1 MALTLRSARREF
13 PEDHPRPTA
22 ETKLLAELEQVS
34 SRPTK
39 TAREPRPA
47 FATTDLNAKIRPSGS
62 NNEQRSL
69 RQRTTRGLT
78 RFLII
83 FGVGVATTLAWQSYG
98 NEIRAA
104 IATSSPALGWLTPQ
118 AALAETPAEAEPIAP
133 AAASAEMQQLEVM
146 SVSLAAV
153 QQSIDQLTAQLAAS
167 QQQMA
172 SEIAGLKR
180 DLLAKLSPAPRPVA
194 APARKPPTAAPSP
207 SLQEPPER

>member
-13 PEDHPRPTA
+13 SEDHPWPTA
-22 ETKLLAELEQVS
+22 ESKLLAELEQVS
-34 SRPTK
+34 SDRPTK
-39 TAREPRPA
+39 TARVPRPA
-47 FATTDLNAKIRPSGS
+47 SATTDLNAKIRPSGS
-62 NNEQRSL
+62 NNKRPLL
-69 RQRTTRGLT
+69 RQRVVRGLS

-98 NEIRAA
+98 NEIRATIA
-104 IATSSPALGWLTPQ
+104 ISSPQLGWLAPQ

-146 SVSLAAV
+146 SIGLAAM
-153 QQSIDQLTAQLAAS
+153 QQSIDQLAAS

-180 DLLAKLSPAPRPVA
+180 DLLAKLSSAPRPVA
-194 APARKPPTAAPSP
+194 APVRKPTTAVPPP
-207 SLQEPPER
+207 SLQESPER